1 MARPVFE
8 LRSAQSPDA
17 PSGGVRVRLAALND
31 NSPPSTFLPRARGG
45 RLSSS
50 RETNA
55 PVWFQSAPLA
65 REATAG
71 VPPLGGPGQDAP
83 RARAR
88 GDDGNKA
95 IGYFGHVSIRAPR
108 SRAGRLSRTITRLKR
123 TGFNPRPALARGATA
138 ALPTGSVANPYY

>member
-55 PVWFQSAPLA
+55 PVWFRSAPLA

-83 RARAR
+83 RARAQ
-88 GDDGNKA
+88 GNL
-95 IGYFGHVSIRAPR
+95 APVKTTTFFLHEI
-108 SRAGRLSRTITRLKR
+108 SCFFTTSPGL
-123 TGFNPRPALARGATA
+123 
-138 ALPTGSVANPYY
+138 

>member
-88 GDDGNKA
+88 GDDVWLALSGPRFGFNPRPAVARGATRASPPRRA
-95 IGYFGHVSIRAPR
+95 ISR
-108 SRAGRLSRTITRLKR
+108 S
-123 TGFNPRPALARGATA
+123 FNPRPALARGATA
-138 ALPTGSVANPYY
+138 RADTVSA